1 MTDADARTRSAR
13 DDAGNPANA
22 DRDPGFRSAMAVI
35 ALLLLLSVAGVVH
48 SLLATFG
55 A

>member
-1 MTDADARTRSAR
+1 MTDADTSAR
-13 DDAGNPANA
+13 DDAANPANGT
-22 DRDPGFRSAMAVI
+22 RDPAFRSAMAVI
-35 ALLLLLSVAGVVH
+35 ALLLFLSVAGVVH

>member
-1 MTDADARTRSAR
+1 MRDADEIRSSPR
-13 DDAGNPANA
+13 DGVANPANA
-22 DRDPGFRSAMAVI
+22 DPDPAFRPAMAVI
-35 ALLLLLSVAGVVH
+35 AVLLLLSVAGVVH

>member
-1 MTDADARTRSAR
+1 MDAEVDRYETRNGRA
-13 DDAGNPANA
+13 NPANA
-22 DRDPGFRSAMAVI
+22 ERDPGFRPAMAVI
-35 ALLLLLSVAGVVH
+35 GVLLLLSVAGVVH